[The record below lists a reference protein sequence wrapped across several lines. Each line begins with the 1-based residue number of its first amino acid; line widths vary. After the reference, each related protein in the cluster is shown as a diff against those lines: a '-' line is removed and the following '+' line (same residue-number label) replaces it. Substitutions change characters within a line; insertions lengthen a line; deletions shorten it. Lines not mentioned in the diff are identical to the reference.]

1 MHHKE
6 KDVLRQIQ
14 ELFCVR
20 EFAVI
25 SNRRSAPQTA
35 KKPFFLKSHLTRW
48 LLSLERESRDSLLD
62 FEMILVDSWSTA
74 LSKFDGTSDVST
86 SLQVLGLICS
96 AALLAQSSLQHTH
109 SPTQSFTH
117 WPLDV
122 RPSYAW
128 LLVLTPSK
136 IVDQTFPP
144 WWDGEGRGLY
154 SVSWICLVALV
165 RLPGLIKIY

>member
-128 LLVLTPSK
+128 SLVPTTPK
-136 IVDQTFPP
+136 AVDQTLPP
-144 WWDGEGRGLY
+144 DGIGKASAVAPVGLAGRNFWW
-154 SVSWICLVALV
+154 I
-165 RLPGLIKIY
+165 